1 MFIYFHQSPCT
12 INFHNTERVR
22 LSTSLPSE
30 PSCCPASRSRRRRPP
45 RSWSAA
51 DGCRA
56 RTCRCRR
63 SRSSRARSTTGT
75 ASSCSSGP
83 STHQLFSQKDRVL
96 KKTLHLISHL
106 SRSVLVELGQP
117 VCEGAGSPLIT
128 AVRVTELL
136 TQHHLHRLAGAR
148 PGRCGI
154 LHDDENS
161 YTAALIKVE
170 KILNVLLVTS
180 AGSGGCRCWLAPTT
194 RSGCAPPRTR
204 PGPDTRPSAATCC
217 TAPGRGT
224 RARGRGA
231 RATWGPWCGRSA
243 RTETAASSGTRF
255 SARTCLGMMRKPQK
269 FNKSYKQ
276 ILPWAN

>member
-1 MFIYFHQSPCT
+1 MFIYFLQSPCT
-12 INFHNTERVR
+12 INFHNTVR

-83 STHQLFSQKDRVL
+83 STQQLFR
-96 KKTLHLISHL
+96 ISFSRKLSRICHL

-117 VCEGAGSPLIT
+117 VCEGAGGPLIT

-148 PGRCGI
+148 PGRCGV
-154 LHDDENS
+154 LHDDGNS
-161 YTAALIKVE
+161 YNAVLVVVE
-170 KILNVLLVTS
+170 KILNVFTCDEC
-180 AGSGGCRCWLAPTT
+180 GKCRV
-194 RSGCAPPRTR
+194 
-204 PGPDTRPSAATCC
+204 
-217 TAPGRGT
+217 
-224 RARGRGA
+224 
-231 RATWGPWCGRSA
+231 
-243 RTETAASSGTRF
+243 
-255 SARTCLGMMRKPQK
+255 
-269 FNKSYKQ
+269 
-276 ILPWAN
+276 